1 MVATC
6 FFVINHNRW
15 SLLGAS
21 HTPIHTVAISA
32 GCTATCLHGLFITL
46 MISWHVVVIVI
57 TGATALIITT
67 VIISLVAS
75 SHAIGRLFVA
85 IVLHTIM
92 RTVLGSSVVVAIGV
106 MVLAVAI
113 VHQVLASI
121 GRRCAAAII
130 VVATCVAC

>member
-1 MVATC
+1 M
-6 FFVINHNRW
+6 
-15 SLLGAS
+15 
-21 HTPIHTVAISA
+21 
-32 GCTATCLHGLFITL
+32 
-46 MISWHVVVIVI
+46 I
-57 TGATALIITT
+57 TGATTLIITT

-92 RTVLGSSVVVAIGV
+92 RTAVLGSSVVVTIGV

>member
-1 MVATC
+1 M
-6 FFVINHNRW
+6 
-15 SLLGAS
+15 
-21 HTPIHTVAISA
+21 
-32 GCTATCLHGLFITL
+32 
-46 MISWHVVVIVI
+46 I

-67 VIISLVAS
+67 VIISLVTS
-75 SHAIGRLFVA
+75 THAIGRLFVA
-85 IVLHTIM
+85 IVLHTVM
-92 RTVLGSSVVVAIGV
+92 RTILGSFVVVAIVV